1 MLTGKDSQLGPKH
14 KRVFQKSHSPC
25 CSKNIKNKFPK
36 AKSSPVVL
44 IRAILSSRGHVA
56 TSGDTLWMGRNQGCC
71 YTSYNA
77 HPPLQRLMWPKSPHQ
92 PIPPQDCGLS
102 EQKASSSTQAG
113 RLCHDGAI
121 LFPLCQE
128 VRPVPQAPRSLP
140 PALGL

>member
-1 MLTGKDSQLGPKH
+1 MLTGKDSQLGLKH
-14 KRVFQKSHSPC
+14 KPHSPC

-44 IRAILSSRGHVA
+44 TRAILPSRGHVA
-56 TSGDTLWMGRNQGCC
+56 MSGDTLGMSRSQGCW

-77 HPPLQRLMWPKSPHQ
+77 HPPIQGLMWPKSPHQ
-92 PIPPQDCGLS
+92 PIPPQDCGLR
-102 EQKASSSTQAG
+102 EQRASSSTHAG
-113 RLCHDGAI
+113 RLRHACAI

-128 VRPVPQAPRSLP
+128 VRTVPQAPRSPP